1 MPDPG
6 PAYPRRHRTPRLI
19 RQLAVLTSAAP
30 TADTW
35 AMPTAATDTN
45 KEALFRELNQHI
57 HELGGFGETAHYPA

>member
-1 MPDPG
+1 
-6 PAYPRRHRTPRLI
+6 
-19 RQLAVLTSAAP
+19 VLTSAAP

-57 HELGGFGETAHYPA
+57 HELGGFGETASETEAGRAELALRTTGT